1 MPLMA
6 ADWGESQVPLDK
18 AALMWVRLQMNRW
31 LFGLAGKPTSP
42 EKAIRDG
49 KWGAL

>member
-18 AALMWVRLQMNRW
+18 TALMWVNRW